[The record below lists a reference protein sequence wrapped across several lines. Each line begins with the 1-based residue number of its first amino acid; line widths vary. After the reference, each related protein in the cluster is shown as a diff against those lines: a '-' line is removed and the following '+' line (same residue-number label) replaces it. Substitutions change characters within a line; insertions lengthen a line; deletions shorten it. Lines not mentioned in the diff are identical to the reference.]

1 MMRGLRR
8 PRRGGRRQGGG
19 FTLIEVMV
27 ALAVLA
33 LGVLAMLAMQ
43 VQALR
48 GARYGR
54 HTTEAARLAQQRME
68 RLHRLPWGHADLQPA
83 AGWTALVTETNDVDT
98 ASGVVQ
104 EQSFDVEHRVQAV
117 GGNINLRQIDVRV
130 LWTEGGGGT
139 SPQRRY
145 AASTMRHDDP

>member
-8 PRRGGRRQGGG
+8 PRRGGRGARGG

-33 LGVLAMLAMQ
+33 FGVLAMLAMQ
-43 VQALR
+43 VHALR

-54 HTTEAARLAQQRME
+54 HTTEAARLAQQQME
-68 RLHRLPWGHADLQPA
+68 RLHRLPWAHADIQP
-83 AGWTALVTETNDVDT
+83 GPWTALTTEAVTVETAGGT
-98 ASGVVQ
+98 VQ
-104 EQSFDVEHRVQAV
+104 EQTYDLQHRVQTV
-117 GGNINLRQIDVRV
+117 GGNANLRQIDVRV

-145 AASTMRHDDP
+145 AVSTMRHDDP